1 MASTSVSLGDAI
13 QRAALSMQNDL
24 QNTLLMMRSQD
35 PEQRTTE
42 LKHFIARNRKKA
54 LQLYALTRWMSSPG
68 ILQCFRAISDYN
80 GQISVVDQEM
90 ARNLDEVYFCHA
102 GIYTMRSRPYEVSSA
117 VDISVEGS
125 YNGLPTSVF
134 SCGRPEFP
142 DLLDAS
148 VVKRNLDLCLQAKL
162 QLSGALTARKNVVF
176 TVSGG
181 LLKLT
186 VPKFYCL
193 YLTLSHLSEQALWT
207 VLNCNLLVEAVG
219 TPHSDTVETTNKFPS
234 LVLAQGGLLR
244 SLRAAA
250 ACGSPHATDS
260 STGAAEVDAATGD
273 PLPRTGAD
281 TAEWNSGLS
290 TMLDLCEA
298 AALDCSIQVLA
309 HELSLAQATASS
321 FRGVYDAGTRRLSG
335 ANSSQPYLSLRLWES
350 IFQRCTIT
358 YSETWVLFLFAPTH
372 FLTATKSSL
381 LTFCIIYAV
390 HREHQY
396 EVRMWHPSTVSPTS
410 TSPQAPQAPQSH
422 TLRLAIYTR
431 LTYRHPTLVFADDS
445 RVFPIP
451 GVSEALQVPLATPA
465 PLCYLCA
472 NGLVTLLLGH

>member
-68 ILQCFRAISDYN
+68 ILQCFRAIADYN

-90 ARNLDEVYFCHA
+90 ARNLDEMYFCHA

-181 LLKLT
+181 LLKLS

-193 YLTLSHLSEQALWT
+193 YLTLSHLSEQAIWT
-207 VLNCNLLVEAVG
+207 VLNCNLLVEPVG
-219 TPHSDTVETTNKFPS
+219 TPHSDTVETTNKLPS
-234 LVLAQGGLLR
+234 LMLAQGGLLR

-250 ACGSPHATDS
+250 ACGSATND
-260 STGAAEVDAATGD
+260 STGAAEADAATGD
-273 PLPRTGAD
+273 PSPRTGVD

-290 TMLDLCEA
+290 SMLDLCEA

-309 HELSLAQATASS
+309 HELSLVQATSNS
-321 FRGVYDAGTRRLSG
+321 FRGVYDAGMRRLSC
-335 ANSSQPYLSLRLWES
+335 ANSSQAYLSLRLWES
-350 IFQRCTIT
+350 VFQRCGIT
-358 YSETWVLFLFAPTH
+358 YSERGYYCSLRRPIFL
-372 FLTATKSSL
+372 
-381 LTFCIIYAV
+381 
-390 HREHQY
+390 
-396 EVRMWHPSTVSPTS
+396 
-410 TSPQAPQAPQSH
+410 
-422 TLRLAIYTR
+422 
-431 LTYRHPTLVFADDS
+431 
-445 RVFPIP
+445 
-451 GVSEALQVPLATPA
+451 
-465 PLCYLCA
+465 
-472 NGLVTLLLGH
+472 LVTN